1 MVTQPVEVIVQQTTK
16 EGKYECGDS
25 YYYVLQDDYFTCV
38 VADGLGSGKLANEA
52 SSAVVDVVQQ
62 YHDEDVEEL
71 MKKCNQ
77 ALFQKRG
84 AAVAVLKV
92 FFQTKEFHYSCVGN
106 IRFFLYSEKGELTYP
121 LPVSGYLSG
130 KPVRFNTKRY
140 SYQANSKFL
149 IHSDGITP
157 NGVKSLLS
165 SGLSN
170 ECIANQLREKFTSKM
185 DDSTFIIGTLH

>member
-1 MVTQPVEVIVQQTTK
+1 VTKPIEVIVHQTTK

-52 SSAVVDVVQQ
+52 SSAVVDVVHQ

-71 MKKCNQ
+71 MKKCNK

-106 IRFFLYSEKGELTYP
+106 IRFFLFSDKGELTYP

-140 SYQANSKFL
+140 AYQANSKFL

-157 NGVKSLLS
+157 NGIKSLLS

-170 ECIANQLREKFTSKM
+170 ECIANQIRERFTSKM

>member
-1 MVTQPVEVIVQQTTK
+1 MTQPVEVIVQQTTK

-62 YHDEDVEEL
+62 YHNEDVEEL

-92 FFQTKEFHYSCVGN
+92 FFHTKEFHYSCVGN
-106 IRFFLYSEKGELTYP
+106 IRFFLYSDKGELTYP

-140 SYQANSKFL
+140 TYQSNSRFL

-157 NGVKSLLS
+157 NGIKSLLS

-170 ECIANQLREKFTSKM
+170 ECIANQLRERFTSKM

>member
-1 MVTQPVEVIVQQTTK
+1 MTQPIEVIVQQTTK

-25 YYYVLQDDYFTCV
+25 YYYILQDDYFTCV

-62 YHDEDVEEL
+62 YHNEEVEEL

-92 FFQTKEFHYSCVGN
+92 FFHTKEFYYSCVGN
-106 IRFFLYSEKGELTYP
+106 IRFFLYSDKGELTYP

-157 NGVKSLLS
+157 NGIKSLLS

-170 ECIANQLREKFTSKM
+170 ECIANQLRERFTSKM

>member
-1 MVTQPVEVIVQQTTK
+1 MTKPIDVIVHQTTK

-25 YYYVLQDDYFTCV
+25 YYFVLQDDYFTCV

-52 SSAVVDVVQQ
+52 SSAVVDIVQK
-62 YHDEDVEEL
+62 YHHEDVEEL
-71 MKKCNQ
+71 MKKSNQ
-77 ALFQKRG
+77 ALFMKRG

-157 NGVKSLLS
+157 NGIKALLS

-170 ECIANQLREKFTSKM
+170 ECIATQLRERYTSRM